1 MAFLQRAILYKKKKK
16 SFLKSN
22 VPPED
27 VVRAKIW
34 RCKIQK
40 CNWFWSNCLGK
51 RWKTH
56 PVSEFRIKKMTPWSI
71 FEDPLLEN
79 QMSYQLLIKTIS
91 IWNSFAPR
99 VRRLLLVSGK
109 TLLAGL
115 ERAKNLNFWVSD
127 DVINSYFRLQQPDL
141 KDSKVPPFAK
151 ILWKFQKI
159 YSRFNSIQDE
169 GGGQKG
175 PLPVFPL

>member
-1 MAFLQRAILYKKKKK
+1 MYPLKM
-16 SFLKSN
+16 SSELKSEDAKFKN
-22 VPPED
+22 VIGFGLTVWESAE
-27 VVRAKIW
+27 RH
-34 RCKIQK
+34 IQ
-40 CNWFWSNCLGK
+40 
-51 RWKTH
+51 
-56 PVSEFRIKKMTPWSI
+56 FRSCRMKKMTPWSI

-127 DVINSYFRLQQPDL
+127 DVINSYFPLQQPDL
-141 KDSKVPPFAK
+141 KDSKVPPFTK

-159 YSRFNSIQDE
+159 YSRFNPIQDE
-169 GGGQKG
+169 GGGRGGGKKAPYQFFHCNFYKRRN
-175 PLPVFPL
+175 